1 MMKESF
7 GKRLAGLRKSRK
19 WTQED
24 VAAKLN
30 LSAQAVSKWE
40 NDSSMPDLEMLVAL
54 AEIYQTTTDEL
65 LGKVPASVV
74 TVSPENKRDLNKL
87 VFRINIRSTD
97 GDKVKVNLPF
107 PLVMIALE
115 TGFTPKVD
123 GRDVLKD
130 IDFKKIIEMVE
141 QGIIGIIVEIESK
154 EGDIVEIV
162 VE

>member
-1 MMKESF
+1 MKESF
-7 GKRLAGLRKSRK
+7 GKRLAGLRKARK
-19 WTQED
+19 WTQEE
-24 VAAKLN
+24 VATKLN
-30 LSAQAVSKWE
+30 VSAQAVSKWE
-40 NDSSMPDLEMLVAL
+40 NDSSMPDLEMLVAIADL
-54 AEIYQTTTDEL
+54 YQTTTDEL
-65 LGKVPASVV
+65 LGKVNASVV

-141 QGIIGIIVEIESK
+141 QGIIGKIVEIESK

>member
-1 MMKESF
+1 MKESF

-19 WTQED
+19 WTQEE

-30 LSAQAVSKWE
+30 VSAQAVSKWE
-40 NDSSMPDLEMLVAL
+40 NDSSMPDLEMLVAI
-54 AEIYQTTTDEL
+54 ADVYQTTTDEL

-97 GDKVKVNLPF
+97 GDKVKVNLPI

-141 QGIIGIIVEIESK
+141 QGIIGKIVEIESK

>member
-1 MMKESF
+1 M
-7 GKRLAGLRKSRK
+7 A
-19 WTQED
+19 T
-24 VAAKLN
+24 KLN
-30 LSAQAVSKWE
+30 VSAQAVSKWE

-54 AEIYQTTTDEL
+54 ADIYQTTTDEL

-97 GDKVKVNLPF
+97 GDKVKVNLPI

-141 QGIIGIIVEIESK
+141 QGIIGKIVEIESK

>member
-1 MMKESF
+1 MKESF

-24 VAAKLN
+24 VATKLN
-30 LSAQAVSKWE
+30 VSAQAVSKWE

-54 AEIYQTTTDEL
+54 ADIYQTTTDEL

-97 GDKVKVNLPF
+97 GDKVKVNLPI

-141 QGIIGIIVEIESK
+141 QGIIGKIVEIESK

>member
-1 MMKESF
+1 M
-7 GKRLAGLRKSRK
+7 
-19 WTQED
+19 
-24 VAAKLN
+24 
-30 LSAQAVSKWE
+30 
-40 NDSSMPDLEMLVAL
+40 
-54 AEIYQTTTDEL
+54 
-65 LGKVPASVV
+65 
-74 TVSPENKRDLNKL
+74 SPENKRDLNKL

-97 GDKVKVNLPF
+97 GDKVKVNLPL

-141 QGIIGIIVEIESK
+141 QGIIGKIVEIESK